1 VMDDILFDQS
11 VCPFTNEKYGS
22 SWSPLLGRCYCEL
35 AALSIFAYSNSISN
49 LDIHRVE
56 FWRAGSTTRRL
67 GI

>member
-1 VMDDILFDQS
+1 MAAACAMQTKLAGG
-11 VCPFTNEKYGS
+11 CG
-22 SWSPLLGRCYCEL
+22 LLARCYWEL

-56 FWRAGSTTRRL
+56 FWRAGSATRRL